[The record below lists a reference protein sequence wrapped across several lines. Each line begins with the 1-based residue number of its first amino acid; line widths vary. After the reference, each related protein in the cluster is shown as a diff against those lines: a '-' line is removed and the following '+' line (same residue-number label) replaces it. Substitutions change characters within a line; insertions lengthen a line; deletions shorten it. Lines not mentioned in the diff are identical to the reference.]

1 MDMTKVTTHLFVYGT
16 LMPGESNHRQ
26 IQEWVHAVRPGTIEG
41 ILVNLGAFPALIPGE
56 GIVRGVVLDVDE
68 AALEITDRIEGYSP
82 DRCHC
87 LYIRKEVIVQLE
99 NGGELRAWTY
109 EFADPAIIADKP
121 PLVVDQVNGK
131 TTFAWSDRLD
141 D

>member
-41 ILVNLGAFPALIPGE
+41 ILVRLGAFPALIPGE

-68 AALEITDRIEGYSP
+68 ATLEITDHIEGYSL
-82 DRCHC
+82 DRRRC
-87 LYIRKEVIVQLE
+87 LYTRKEVIVRLDE
-99 NGGELRAWTY
+99 GAELTAWTY
-109 EFADPAIIADKP
+109 EFANPDSDADRVELIVGNRDGHP
-121 PLVVDQVNGK
+121 IY
-131 TTFAWSDRLD
+131 AWLTQ
-141 D
+141 